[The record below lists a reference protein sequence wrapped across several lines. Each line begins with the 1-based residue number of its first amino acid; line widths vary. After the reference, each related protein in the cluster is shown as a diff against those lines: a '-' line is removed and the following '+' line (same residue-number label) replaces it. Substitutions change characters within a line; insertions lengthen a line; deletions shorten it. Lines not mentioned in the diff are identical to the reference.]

1 MYIQTSNESGDRKEN
16 KFGSFLVGFLYKIV
30 TPRFMKGMVKSTP
43 ENKSSHQNRYIFIS
57 LQADALNYSK
67 REHFS
72 VFTLL
77 SFISDG
83 DISNNKIS
91 LLRLQLPNHPVP
103 LPELLV
109 EAPVLAVLHQLDG
122 VVEPEDL
129 RNLLNQ
135 VNAVTWHN
143 VK

>member
-1 MYIQTSNESGDRKEN
+1 MHQTTVKEN
-16 KFGSFLVGFLYKIV
+16 
-30 TPRFMKGMVKSTP
+30 
-43 ENKSSHQNRYIFIS
+43 IS
-57 LQADALNYSK
+57 Q
-67 REHFS
+67 
-72 VFTLL
+72 FTLL

-83 DISNNKIS
+83 DVSNNKIS